1 VSQPLKKHW
10 GPRHGFPPCGTH
22 SRDRFDKFPRL
33 KEQESA
39 YRDFE
44 IPISSAFKRALKG
57 RPSIEVD
64 SDILAGVP
72 HIVGTR
78 IPVFMVL
85 DAVEYYGTLEGVKK
99 SYPKLTIEQI
109 KDAVSFAAAVT
120 EHPIDNEV
128 ARYSR

>member
-1 VSQPLKKHW
+1 
-10 GPRHGFPPCGTH
+10 
-22 SRDRFDKFPRL
+22 
-33 KEQESA
+33 
-39 YRDFE
+39 
-44 IPISSAFKRALKG
+44 
-57 RPSIEVD
+57 
-64 SDILAGVP
+64 
-72 HIVGTR
+72 
-78 IPVFMVL
+78 MVL